1 MISTTAMVSSNF
13 GPGFSGSW
21 ICNQDSWL
29 ATTATTTTWN
39 CFRFLP
45 TSTGSVA
52 AGDLRFATGTSTNV
66 STYLNVLGTAANANF
81 KKYTVTQP
89 TPVTVTVTKSA
100 MSLLSSV
107 AVAIGALAM
116 LQ

>member
-21 ICNQDSWL
+21 ICNQDSWY

-45 TSTGSVA
+45 TASGSVA
-52 AGDLRFATGTSTNV
+52 AADLRFATGTSTNV

-89 TPVTVTVTKSA
+89 TPVTKSA